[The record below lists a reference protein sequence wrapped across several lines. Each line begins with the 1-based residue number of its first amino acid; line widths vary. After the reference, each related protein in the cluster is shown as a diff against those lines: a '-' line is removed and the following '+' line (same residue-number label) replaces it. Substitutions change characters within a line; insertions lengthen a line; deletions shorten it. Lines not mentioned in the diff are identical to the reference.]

1 MDFTSPKNMMTTLVE
16 QTRLSLITLLRGT
29 YSDLSQAEKLEDLL
43 TECGIP
49 ELEQAD
55 IQDILQLIWK
65 KWDDLKD
72 NLFECHS
79 RNGFGLRFR
88 SYISL
93 MINARNEWA
102 HGYTFTYEEVLHN
115 CFVVQHFF
123 RGTKKQVD
131 ISIVDQIVDACFPET
146 VVEKLS
152 SYARV
157 DLIGAIAEKEKIA
170 RVTLENF
177 DGSKVVITSDF
188 DECDKE
194 LDKFGQ
200 EVEGQEKGI
209 IDEEGEDL
217 IEETEE
223 AEIEDDSE
231 EVNVEEE
238 ESQIDPIV
246 LKQLEVL
253 EMIIEQ
259 NDYKKLAK
267 MMGFKNQPEV
277 SNGYYPDT
285 LYLTA
290 EGQIWGAFGYEKLK
304 LIKDHLFYVA
314 VFATYGLIPQQMY
327 GEWEGNRVICLP
339 NNTHSRVLFGRNKAR
354 MFCASMEKITRWLEN
369 YYDHP

>member
-123 RGTKKQVD
+123 RGAKSQINT
-131 ISIVDQIVDACFPET
+131 SIVDQIVEACFFET

-152 SYARV
+152 SEDIA
-157 DLIGAIAEKEKIA
+157 DLFVAIGEKE
-170 RVTLENF
+170 
-177 DGSKVVITSDF
+177 
-188 DECDKE
+188 
-194 LDKFGQ
+194 
-200 EVEGQEKGI
+200 
-209 IDEEGEDL
+209 DEEGTSVTSNDFVEIIDDELDESENEWDKVEREVEEQEKEIEVEEDEDFE
-217 IEETEE
+217 EETEE
-223 AEIEDDSE
+223 AERE
-231 EVNVEEE
+231 EGFEETNAEEE

-327 GEWEGNRVICLP
+327 GEWEGNRGICLP
-339 NNTHSRVLFGRNKAR
+339 NNTHSRGLFGRNKAR